1 MKKIL
6 FLLISIPLIFS
17 SCEKEEE
24 NPSNNNNNSNTGTSG
39 SIYGEWSLISE
50 VSVFTPSNNDP
61 IDIDSLTFLPNEYCH
76 VTFVDQPHPDEPNY
90 KWLVVEN
97 GYYDNSMVWT
107 IDIDSNGTYIKNN
120 NDLIVESEGGYPN
133 GIENNPYVITLLTDN
148 KLEFF
153 VSSVNSQGTWTWS
166 FKLERP

>member
-1 MKKIL
+1 MKKLL

-39 SIYGEWSLISE
+39 SFYETWNVTSFVNIY
-50 VSVFTPSNNDP
+50 TPTNGTPDEYNH
-61 IDIDSLTFLPNEYCH
+61 TFLPNEYIH
-76 VTFVDQPHPDEPNY
+76 VTFLNQPHPDVPNHN
-90 KWLVVEN
+90 WFIVEN

-107 IDIDSNGTYIKNN
+107 IDIDSNGTYTKNN
-120 NDLIVESEGGYPN
+120 NDLIIEDDCGYPVGVEDMN
-133 GIENNPYVITLLTDN
+133 YVITLLTNN

-153 VSSVNSQGTWTWS
+153 TQTTTGEGTYHNTW
-166 FKLERP
+166 KLERP